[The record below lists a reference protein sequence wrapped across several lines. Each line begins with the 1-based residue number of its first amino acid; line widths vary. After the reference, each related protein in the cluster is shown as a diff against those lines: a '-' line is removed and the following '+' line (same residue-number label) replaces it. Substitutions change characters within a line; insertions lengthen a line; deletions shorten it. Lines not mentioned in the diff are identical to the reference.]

1 MREGTRG
8 RGVVEVLSLRDV
20 EEEEVREGTRGRGV
34 VEVREGARGER
45 GDQGERCGGGEGGSK
60 R

>member
-1 MREGTRG
+1 M
-8 RGVVEVLSLRDV
+8 
-20 EEEEVREGTRGRGV
+20 REGTRGRGV

-45 GDQGERCGGGEGGSK
+45 GPGGEVWWRLGTRGRGVVEVLNLRDVEEKLSE